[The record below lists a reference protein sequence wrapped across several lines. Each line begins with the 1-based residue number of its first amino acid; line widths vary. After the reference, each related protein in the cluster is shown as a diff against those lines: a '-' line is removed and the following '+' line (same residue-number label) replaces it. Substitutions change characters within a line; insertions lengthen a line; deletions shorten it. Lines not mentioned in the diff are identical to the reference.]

1 MMSIGF
7 AIYLLRLI
15 IPIVF
20 LASIIYVA
28 LLIYTRAFKEMG
40 FSAFDALTILVISF
54 IFGHPIYVNGVDIS
68 NLYLFTYN
76 NWIICINI
84 GGGVIPIIISLYLA
98 VKKKI
103 SPLKILSSLIV
114 VSTFA
119 YYVTYPDPS
128 RGIVSPFPQWLVPAM
143 MASALSA
150 ILYIDDHRKAAPTAY
165 ISGTIGVLIGAD
177 ILHLPELLS
186 YSSKKPIIASIGG
199 ANVFDMIYITGI
211 LAAFLD
217 AILFIKRRR
226 VA

>member
-103 SPLKILSSLIV
+103 SPLKILLSLIV
-114 VSTFA
+114 VSIFA
-119 YYVTYPDPS
+119 YYVTYPDPNE
-128 RGIVSPFPQWLVPAM
+128 GIISPFPQWLVPAM

-150 ILYIDDHRKAAPTAY
+150 IL
-165 ISGTIGVLIGAD
+165 
-177 ILHLPELLS
+177 
-186 YSSKKPIIASIGG
+186 
-199 ANVFDMIYITGI
+199 
-211 LAAFLD
+211 
-217 AILFIKRRR
+217 
-226 VA
+226 

>member
-103 SPLKILSSLIV
+103 SPHSKHSSESNTLR
-114 VSTFA
+114 A
-119 YYVTYPDPS
+119 A
-128 RGIVSPFPQWLVPAM
+128 G
-143 MASALSA
+143 SALMPH
-150 ILYIDDHRKAAPTAY
+150 YP
-165 ISGTIGVLIGAD
+165 
-177 ILHLPELLS
+177 
-186 YSSKKPIIASIGG
+186 
-199 ANVFDMIYITGI
+199 
-211 LAAFLD
+211 
-217 AILFIKRRR
+217 LF
-226 VA
+226 V

>member
-7 AIYLLRLI
+7 AIHLLRFI
-15 IPIVF
+15 IPIIFFVSVVYIAF
-20 LASIIYVA
+20 
-28 LLIYTRAFKEMG
+28 LIYTRAFKEMG
-40 FSAFDALTILVISF
+40 FSAFDAAAILLMSL
-54 IFGHPIYVNGVDIS
+54 IFRYPIYVNGVDIS

-98 VKKKI
+98 IKKKI

-114 VSTFA
+114 VSIFA
-119 YYVTYPDPS
+119 YYVTYPDPNE
-128 RGIVSPFPQWLVPAM
+128 GILSPFPQWLVPAM

-217 AILFIKRRR
+217 AILFIKSRRET
-226 VA
+226 

>member
-103 SPLKILSSLIV
+103 SPLKILLSLIV
-114 VSTFA
+114 VSIFA
-119 YYVTYPDPS
+119 YYVTYPDPNE
-128 RGIVSPFPQWLVPAM
+128 GIVSPFPQWLVPAM

-186 YSSKKPIIASIGG
+186 YSSKKPVIASIGG

-226 VA
+226 G

>member
-103 SPLKILSSLIV
+103 SPLKILLSLIV
-114 VSTFA
+114 VSIFA
-119 YYVTYPDPS
+119 YYVTYPDPNE
-128 RGIVSPFPQWLVPAM
+128 GIISPFPQWLVPAM

-186 YSSKKPIIASIGG
+186 YSSKKPVIASIGG

-226 VA
+226 G

>member
-98 VKKKI
+98 IKKKI

-114 VSTFA
+114 VSIFA
-119 YYVTYPDPS
+119 YYVTYPDPNE
-128 RGIVSPFPQWLVPAM
+128 GILSPFPQWLVPAM

-226 VA
+226 ET